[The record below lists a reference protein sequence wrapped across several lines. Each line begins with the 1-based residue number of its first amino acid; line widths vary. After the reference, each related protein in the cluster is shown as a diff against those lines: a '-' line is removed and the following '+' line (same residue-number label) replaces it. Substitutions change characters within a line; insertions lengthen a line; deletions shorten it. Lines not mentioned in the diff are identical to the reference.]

1 MTSTGTPIKP
11 GSFTVP
17 KPCQQFLFL
26 FSSPPPVFGVH
37 DFPLVTTG
45 KPLNRF
51 IGVIPSLL
59 FTPRKIHSILEQ
71 IPNLRRLPFTF
82 SRAGSYSSFVQA
94 RCNSLQS
101 ENTCTFD
108 FVNNW
113 QNTVTKFNSCFSRS
127 FIHQPY
133 IKFRGSCSQFNVIL
147 TANTKRIFYT
157 LLNHFSFFLGDK
169 SQNTNGKFIK
179 KRSINNFNL
188 NSRIIYH

>member
-1 MTSTGTPIKP
+1 MTSPGTPIKL
-11 GSFTVP
+11 GSFTVQ

-26 FSSPPPVFGVH
+26 FLSPPQFPGIH

-51 IGVIPSLL
+51 VGVIPSLL
-59 FTPRKIHSILEQ
+59 FTPRKIHSIHQQVPDLGC
-71 IPNLRRLPFTF
+71 LPFTF
-82 SRAGSYSSFVQA
+82 SGAGSYSSFVQA

-101 ENTCTFD
+101 ENTGTFD

-127 FIHQPY
+127 FIHQAN

-157 LLNHFSFFLGDK
+157 LLNHFPFFLGDK
-169 SQNTNGKFIK
+169 SQNTNGKFVQIG
-179 KRSINNFNL
+179 SVNNFNL